1 MYYYESVKD
10 DSEVENKLRDYA
22 NNKLLQNRGFPEYF
36 KRIRRE
42 GKIWNHKRVERV
54 YKNLGM
60 NKRKKHKRRIPNPNK
75 QPLAQ
80 PIRMNLTWSMDFMED
95 RLENGRKVR
104 ILNIIDDFNREA
116 LLMQVEFSFPSAA
129 LVDLVKQVIEW
140 RGKPESIRTD
150 NGTEFIAHAFETFCT
165 DNNIEHIKTQ
175 KGKPMQNGYIERF
188 NGSYRKSVLD
198 AYIFQ
203 TKQQLQEETD
213 IWMED
218 YNNNHPHE
226 SLGDR
231 TPLEFPIA
239 INCGKP
245 NAQSSHTGL
254 PQLTAS

>member
-10 DSEVENKLRDYA
+10 DSEVENKLRAFA
-22 NNKLLQNRGFPEYF
+22 NDKVLQNRGFPEYF

-42 GKIWNHKRVERV
+42 GKKWNHKRVERI
-54 YKNLGM
+54 YKKLGM
-60 NKRKKHKRRIPNPNK
+60 NKRKKHKRRIPNPDK

-116 LLMQVEFSFPSAA
+116 LLMQVEFSFSSAA
-129 LVDLVKQVIEW
+129 VVELVTQIIEW

-150 NGTEFIAHAFETFCT
+150 NGTEFIAHVFETFCT
-165 DNNIEHIKTQ
+165 ENNIEHLKTQ

-188 NGSYRKSVLD
+188 NGSYRKGVLD
-198 AYIFQ
+198 SYIFQ
-203 TKQQLQEETD
+203 TKQQVQEETD
-213 IWMED
+213 IWMDD

-231 TPLEFPIA
+231 TPLEFPRA

-245 NAQSSHTGL
+245 NAQSQHTGL